1 MNGYTDT
8 ALPASATA
16 MLTPWT
22 QPTAG
27 PTRPPRRHAH
37 HTQTLRRTGYA
48 RS

>member
-1 MNGYTDT
+1 MEPHNHT

-27 PTRPPRRHAH
+27 PTRPPKRHAH
-37 HTQTLRRTGYA
+37 HIQILRRTGYA